1 MIRVVKLPVGM
12 ANIDM
17 THIVALQDENLM
29 DPKLVHGMIQIYF
42 KEKKVTKIPKKSNL
56 SFVHN
61 IVEEHMQ
68 RERSMVPCRLN

>member
-1 MIRVVKLPVGM
+1 M

-42 KEKKVTKIPKKSNL
+42 KEKKK
-56 SFVHN
+56 
-61 IVEEHMQ
+61 
-68 RERSMVPCRLN
+68 